1 MIDVSSQNF
10 LNDEYVI
17 SNNITSILNQRL
29 FYTTRQIHESKT
41 MQEIIPGVYLG
52 PFTAAQRNILLENGI
67 NHVICVRQEY
77 EAHFVPEINNDPN
90 IAYLTL
96 NIADNVTENIIRFFP
111 KVRQF
116 IDDALS
122 NNCKVLVHGNEG
134 NSRSA
139 TLVLAYVMEKFGLS
153 SSEALQFVKA
163 KRATVDPNEGF
174 RAQLI
179 EYEPIYK
186 ARQIMANGETSCD
199 SRSKRKCEQLTE
211 TVDYNVIQR
220 PPTPNMDSTSEISVK
235 ACEDFSDHLYRLLRG
250 S

>member
-1 MIDVSSQNF
+1 MIDVSPPNR
-10 LNDEYVI
+10 LNDEYI
-17 SNNITSILNQRL
+17 INNNIASIYNQRP
-29 FYTTRQIHESKT
+29 FYPTHDTKT
-41 MQEIIPGVYLG
+41 MHEIIPGVYLG

-77 EAHFVPEINNDPN
+77 EAHFQPIRNDPA
-90 IAYLTL
+90 IECLTL

-111 KVRQF
+111 RVRQF
-116 IDDALS
+116 IDEALS
-122 NNCKVLVHGNEG
+122 NNCKVLVHGNKG

-139 TLVLAYVMEKFGLS
+139 TLVLAYIMEKFGLS
-153 SSEALQFVKA
+153 SSEALQLVKA

-174 RAQLI
+174 RAQLV

-186 ARQIMANGETSCD
+186 ARQILANGETSCD

-220 PPTPNMDSTSEISVK
+220 PPTPDTDIASETGVRT
-235 ACEDFSDHLYRLLRG
+235 CEDFSDHLYRLLRG